1 MDKCIHCGNTM
12 TKQDMEEWHKE
23 SNKCC
28 NGVDCGCRGMPTDP
42 PECLPCIVKG
52 LLEIAEKYKAKLT
65 ESEADNENLKR
76 HGLRLQDCID
86 NRDKEIARLREALGK
101 WECDITNAI
110 SDIRNDNMLDTEA
123 TLMEVLTE
131 IEALKKGGE

>member
-1 MDKCIHCGNTM
+1 MGEKDKIKLEAHM
-12 TKQDMEEWHKE
+12 QQSYWHE
-23 SNKCC
+23 YNK
-28 NGVDCGCRGMPTDP
+28 
-42 PECLPCIVKG
+42 L
-52 LLEIAEKYKAKLT
+52 KAKLT

>member
-86 NRDKEIARLREALGK
+86 NRDKEIAQLRESLEYVKGLLKSGETIYAMRIIDNALTAGK
-101 WECDITNAI
+101 G
-110 SDIRNDNMLDTEA
+110 
-123 TLMEVLTE
+123 
-131 IEALKKGGE
+131 K